1 MQSRDTMATFPFPT
15 LDMDE
20 PVAVSQN
27 TSLMLWLLATLVLLA
42 STFVAHGWLR
52 QVRRSPLPRKAWG
65 GLMLAALALGTGLCA
80 SFVIDVSSQGLPFA
94 IGYQTRA
101 AAMLWVLAVLGCG
114 VAFALLAWFPG
125 WPAYIGAGV
134 VVAGTA
140 LGVQT
145 GWVHAA
151 DFRPGTQWNIAY
163 LWGAGTIMVMG
174 LVCAY
179 ALAHSRTALSSA
191 GRMGWRA
198 AASVMAGLTVV
209 AGQELVMAAA
219 RLDTQTATVYEH
231 QLPAPLLTLVSGAVV
246 PFVLL
251 VLGVDLFLRREVRRH
266 RGHDAGASLSDD
278 RPGRR
283 KRRHRSNQD

>member
-1 MQSRDTMATFPFPT
+1 
-15 LDMDE
+15 MDE
-20 PVAVSQN
+20 PVAVSH
-27 TSLMLWLLATLVLLA
+27 TGSLMLWLLATVVLLA

-52 QVRRSPLPRKAWG
+52 QVRRAPLPRKAWG

-101 AAMLWVLAVLGCG
+101 AAVLWALAVLGCG

-134 VVAGTA
+134 VVAATA

-145 GWVHAA
+145 GWVQAA
-151 DFRPGTQWNIAY
+151 DFRPGTLWNTAY
-163 LWGAGTIMVMG
+163 LWAAGTTMLMG

-179 ALAHSRTALSSA
+179 ALAHSHTALSSA

-198 AASVMAGLTVV
+198 AASVVAGLTLL
-209 AGQELVMAAA
+209 AGQELVIAAA
-219 RLDTQTATVYEH
+219 QLDTQTGTVYQH
-231 QLPAPLLTLVSGAVV
+231 QLPSPALTLVSGAVV

-251 VLGVDLFLRREVRRH
+251 VLGVDLFLRREIKRH
-266 RGHDAGASLSDD
+266 RSHDAGASLSDD
-278 RPGRR
+278 RPRRR
-283 KRRHRSNQD
+283 KRRLRSNQD